1 MLTIQ
6 RGFMVSIVLVSK
18 SLTLAN
24 GIKELVNQTVE
35 HQVNLTVA
43 TNYQTPSDLVN
54 EVTPET
60 ILYAIKEAYD
70 DDGVLVLL
78 DTYHSAHNAAL
89 AIANLEYDIAAH
101 VSLCSA
107 PIVEGTL
114 AAASSISLGA
124 SLEEAKR
131 EAHKTISVKK
141 LLLGENIPDFTIF
154 PKNTNYEPVR
164 SITAPVWLYPYN
176 RFVIP
181 RKKLYPHLLLEE
193 QKRLINVI
201 EQSKRDIDWLTE
213 EVHRKLG
220 DQYTHIFSSHRF
232 LLENTELQLTV
243 CSMINKYH
251 CNAEFALQQTFIDL
265 IDTYAQMDDDNMRAR
280 ESDLDDI
287 LSRMLRY
294 LTSSPPPLTQ
304 PPYPNVILVTKQ
316 LHPSTLMTLEPNR
329 IKGILLSHGNPLSNT
344 TLLANALDIPIINGA
359 GKSALTLTN
368 GQNIT
373 LKKIQNMWLY
383 QNSYIS
389 H

>member
-1 MLTIQ
+1 
-6 RGFMVSIVLVSK
+6 MVSIVLVSK

-35 HQVNLTVA
+35 RQVKLTIA
-43 TNYQTPSDLVN
+43 TNHQTPLDLVN
-54 EVTPET
+54 EVSPET
-60 ILYAIKEAYD
+60 ILYAIKEAYH
-70 DDGVLVLL
+70 DDGVLILL
-78 DTYHSAHNAAL
+78 DTYHSAQNAAL

-114 AAASSISLGA
+114 AAASCISLGA
-124 SLEEAKR
+124 SLEEAKK
-131 EAHKTISVKK
+131 EAHRTISVKK
-141 LLLGENIPDFTIF
+141 FQLGENLPDFTIY

-164 SITAPVWLYPYN
+164 AITAPVWLYPYN

-193 QKRLINVI
+193 QKRLINAI

-213 EVHRKLG
+213 EVHRRLG
-220 DQYTHIFSSHRF
+220 GQYTHIFSSHRF

-243 CSMINKYH
+243 CSMINKHH

-294 LTSSPPPLTQ
+294 LTSSPPPLTR
-304 PPYPNVILVTKQ
+304 PPYPNAILVTKQ

-329 IKGILLSHGNPLSNT
+329 IKGIVLSHGNPLSNT
-344 TLLANALDIPIINGA
+344 TVLANALDIPIINEA
-359 GKSALTLTN
+359 GKLALSLID